1 MKRVIQRFTIFML
14 FFGASVLSAD
24 PTCTYEAESEIQFYK
39 KIYVFP
45 DQLAITPN
53 GIFIKFDE
61 HWCETSALFSD
72 TKGIFIRPQDTNERG
87 CRDGYQPC
95 RSCDRCISEV
105 YDICPL
111 CGKPS
116 RT

>member
-1 MKRVIQRFTIFML
+1 MRKVIQRFAFFIL
-14 FFGASVLSAD
+14 FFSASMVSAD
-24 PTCTYEAESEIQFYK
+24 PIRTNETGSEIQSCK

-53 GIFIKFDE
+53 GIFIKFNE

-72 TKGIFIRPQDTNERG
+72 AKGIFIRPQDTNERG

-95 RSCDRCISEV
+95 RNCDRCVSEV